1 MIRPMQ
7 ESDLARVRV
16 LAEQLGYPVDEA
28 ELRKRF
34 EALTGLFVAVEE
46 NEVVGWTH
54 VRRVLTL
61 TNGGAAEITALVVD
75 ETIRGRGIGKKLVR
89 FVENWAAA
97 EGLET
102 IVVRSQIKRERA
114 HHFYLTQGYALKKTS
129 LQFQKL
135 LESPR
140 D

>member
-34 EALTGLFVAVEE
+34 EGLTGLFVAVEE
-46 NEVVGWTH
+46 NQVVGWTH

-61 TNGGAAEITALVVD
+61 THGGGAEITALVVD

-89 FVENWAAA
+89 YVENWAAA
-97 EGLET
+97 EGLEK